1 MSSAEPFTKY
11 IRTQRCHAETSEV
24 VNVIQKADRG
34 LVILGAMHTEDEV
47 WAALQLATHLLWPV
61 VADILSGLRL
71 RKFLTSFSEVGSS
84 SSLVF
89 VDHLDHVLL
98 SEFVRD
104 WIHIDVVIQV
114 SFYGL
119 IGNWNFILFFYAY

>member
-11 IRTQRCHAETSEV
+11 VHTQRCQAETSEV
-24 VNVIQKADRG
+24 VNVIRKADRG
-34 LVILGAMHTEDEV
+34 LIVLGAMHTEDEV
-47 WAALQLATHLLWPV
+47 WAALHLARHLLWPV

-71 RKFLTSFSEVGSS
+71 RKFLTSFPEVGSS

-104 WIHIDVVIQV
+104 WIHVDVVIQV
-114 SFYGL
+114 SFFY
-119 IGNWNFILFFYAY
+119 GNWNFILFFYTY